1 MIIFRV
7 KVSIAWKLFFIIKL
21 DTKFHIFSSTKI
33 LKMLKIP
40 PPILGFNS
48 LETFCVTLT
57 LPTLCV
63 KINMYNTVV
72 VRLNGQVARKAS
84 GQKFLQMCV

>member
-63 KINMYNTVV
+63 KINTV